1 MPDTQERSKE
11 KIMAREA
18 VIVGSV
24 RTGLAKAHRGSFN
37 MTEPVDYTAHVLR
50 EVVAQ
55 QSKLD
60 PAEIEDVI
68 IGCGNPEGCMGLN
81 MARVASMVADIPKT
95 AAATTVNRF
104 CSSGSQ
110 AIMMAANEII
120 LDGADVAIGGGVET
134 ITMMQD
140 GTANT
145 NRLVNKAAAERFP
158 GLYFPMGVT
167 AEVVADRYKISR
179 EDQDAYALL
188 SQQRY
193 AAASDAGYI
202 AEEIAPMKVTRKVT
216 PKEGDAFEEDFTV
229 DKDEC
234 NRPSTTLEGLQ
245 KLKPVFK
252 EDGSVTAGNASQ
264 LSDGASAT
272 LLMSADRAKQL
283 GIEPMAVYRGS
294 AVAGCGPD
302 EMGIGPVF
310 AVPKLLKRHG
320 LTMDD
325 IDIVE
330 LNEAFASQL
339 LYCQRE
345 LGIPDEK
352 LNPCGGSISI
362 GHPFGM
368 TGSRMTGL
376 LVRQLKRTGGR
387 YGIVTMCIGGG
398 QGFASLF
405 EAC

>member
-1 MPDTQERSKE
+1 
-11 KIMAREA
+11 MAREA

-24 RTGLAKAHRGSFN
+24 RTGLTKAHRGSFN
-37 MTEPVDYTAHVLR
+37 MTEPVNYTAHVLR
-50 EVVAQ
+50 ELLAQ
-55 QSKLD
+55 QPNLD
-60 PAEIEDVI
+60 SAEIEDVI
-68 IGCGNPEGCMGLN
+68 LGCGNPEGCMGLN

-110 AIMMAANEII
+110 AIMMAANEIM
-120 LDGADVAIGGGVET
+120 LDGAEVAIGGGVET
-134 ITMMQD
+134 ISMMQD

-145 NRLVNKAAAERFP
+145 TRLVNADAAKRFP
-158 GLYFPMGVT
+158 GLYFPMGMT
-167 AEVVADRYKISR
+167 AEVVAERYKISR
-179 EDQDAYALL
+179 EDQDIYAVQ
-188 SQQRY
+188 SQKRY
-193 AAASDAGYI
+193 AAAWDAGFI
-202 AEEIAPMKVTRKVT
+202 GEEIVPMKVTRKVT
-216 PKEGDAFEEDFTV
+216 PKEGDAYEEDFTV
-229 DKDEC
+229 EKDEC
-234 NRPSTTLEGLQ
+234 NRPGTTLEALQ

-272 LLMSADRAKQL
+272 LVMSADRAKQL
-283 GIEPMAVYRGS
+283 GIEPMAIYRGS

-320 LTMDD
+320 LTMND

-339 LYCQRE
+339 LHCQRE
-345 LGIPDEK
+345 LDIPDEK

-376 LVRQLKRTGGR
+376 LLRQLKRTGGR

>member
-1 MPDTQERSKE
+1 
-11 KIMAREA
+11 MAREA

-24 RTGLAKAHRGSFN
+24 RTGLTKAHRGSFN
-37 MTEPVDYTAHVLR
+37 LTEPVDYTAHVLR

-55 QSKLD
+55 QPNLD

-110 AIMMAANEII
+110 AVMMAANEII

-140 GTANT
+140 GSANT
-145 NRLVNKAAAERFP
+145 TRLVNATAAERFP

-167 AEVVADRYKISR
+167 AEVVAERYKISR
-179 EDQDAYALL
+179 EDQDAYALQ

-193 AAASDAGYI
+193 AAASDAGYV

-229 DKDEC
+229 ELDEC
-234 NRPSTTLEGLQ
+234 NRPGTTLEGLQ

-272 LLMSADRAKQL
+272 LLMSADRAKAL

-294 AVAGCGPD
+294 AVAGCGPE

-320 LTMDD
+320 LTMND

-339 LYCQRE
+339 LHCQRE
-345 LGIPDEK
+345 LEIPDEK

-376 LVRQLKRTGGR
+376 LARQLKRTGGR
-387 YGIVTMCIGGG
+387 YGIVTMCVGGG

>member
-1 MPDTQERSKE
+1 
-11 KIMAREA
+11 
-18 VIVGSV
+18 VG
-24 RTGLAKAHRGSFN
+24 A
-37 MTEPVDYTAHVLR
+37 
-50 EVVAQ
+50 
-55 QSKLD
+55 
-60 PAEIEDVI
+60 
-68 IGCGNPEGCMGLN
+68 
-81 MARVASMVADIPKT
+81 
-95 AAATTVNRF
+95 
-104 CSSGSQ
+104 
-110 AIMMAANEII
+110 
-120 LDGADVAIGGGVET
+120 GVET

-140 GTANT
+140 GTQNRTRLANKT
-145 NRLVNKAAAERFP
+145 AAERFP
-158 GLYFPMGVT
+158 GLYFPMGIT
-167 AEVVADRYKISR
+167 AEIVAERYKISR
-179 EDQDAYALL
+179 EDQDAYALQ

-193 AAASDAGYI
+193 AEAVEKGWV
-202 AEEIAPMKVTRKVT
+202 AEEISPMKVTRKVT
-216 PKEGDAFEEDFTV
+216 PKDAEEYEEEFV
-229 DKDEC
+229 VEKDEC
-234 NRPSTTLEGLQ
+234 NRPTTTLEGLQ

-252 EDGSVTAGNASQ
+252 KEEEGGTVTAGNASQ

-272 LLMSADRAKQL
+272 LLMSSERAKQL
-283 GIEPMAVYRGS
+283 NIEPMAIYRGS

-345 LGIPDEK
+345 LGIPNEK
-352 LNPCGGSISI
+352 LNPTGGSISI

-376 LVRQLKRTGGR
+376 LIRQLKRTGGR
-387 YGIVTMCIGGG
+387 YGIVTMCVGGG